1 MRGRLLRILIVAVV
15 LAVWEGAFR
24 LGLLS
29 PIIFG
34 SPSLLVGAVFSDG
47 ATFLV
52 AFQITVFEIA
62 AAVLIAWALGILYG
76 IVAGSLP
83 LLGRFSLPI
92 LSSLIAVPLVIL
104 YPIFM
109 AWLGL
114 GPSSKIVFGIVSGI
128 FPIASGTIIGVR
140 SAERGYATMAEAMGA
155 TRFQVMFQVMA
166 PLALPAIMSGLR
178 LGTALIIIGVVVG
191 EMLGATDGIGFWI
204 SYHRSL
210 FNSGQVYLGILM
222 ALTMAWIANALL
234 SKVERIYGRRSSAG
248 RSA

>member
-1 MRGRLLRILIVAVV
+1 MRRGLLLKLLVLAVV

-24 LGLLS
+24 LGLLN

-34 SPSLLVGAVFSDG
+34 SPSLLVGAAISDG
-47 ATFLV
+47 KTFLM
-52 AFQITVFEIA
+52 AFQITAFEIA

-92 LSSLIAVPLVIL
+92 LSSLIAVPLVVL

-114 GPSSKIVFGIVSGI
+114 GPSSKIVFGIVSGV

-140 SAERGYATMAEAMGA
+140 NAERGYARMAEAMGA
-155 TRFQVMFQVMA
+155 TRLQIMFQVMA

-191 EMLGATDGIGFWI
+191 EMLGSADGIGFWI

-222 ALTMAWIANALL
+222 ALMVAAIANALL
-234 SKVERIYGRRSSAG
+234 VRVERAYGVRYRN
-248 RSA
+248 

>member
-1 MRGRLLRILIVAVV
+1 MRGRLLKLLVVAVV
-15 LAVWEGAFR
+15 LAGWEGAFR

-34 SPSLLVGAVFSDG
+34 SPSLLIGAVISDG
-47 ATFLV
+47 KTFLV
-52 AFQITVFEIA
+52 AFQITVLEIA
-62 AAVLIAWALGILYG
+62 AAVLIAWTLGILYG

-128 FPIASGTIIGVR
+128 FPIASGAIIGVR

-191 EMLGATDGIGFWI
+191 EMLGSTDGIGFWI

-210 FNSGQVYLGILM
+210 FNSGQVYLGLLM
-222 ALTMAWIANALL
+222 ALMMAALANVML
-234 SKVERIYGRRSSAG
+234 SKVERAFSRRSPN
-248 RSA
+248 

>member
-1 MRGRLLRILIVAVV
+1 MRGRLLKLVVVAAA
-15 LAVWEGAFR
+15 LAGWEGAFR
-24 LGLLS
+24 MALLN

-34 SPSLLVGAVFSDG
+34 SPSLLIGAAISDG

-62 AAVLIAWALGILYG
+62 AAVLITWALGILYG
-76 IVAGSLP
+76 IVAGSFP

-92 LSSLIAVPLVIL
+92 LSSLIAVPLVVL

-166 PLALPAIMSGLR
+166 PLAVPAIMSGLR

-191 EMLGATDGIGFWI
+191 EMLGSTGGIGFWI

-222 ALTMAWIANALL
+222 ALMMAAIANALL
-234 SKVERIYGRRSSAG
+234 SKIERVYSRRSLN
-248 RSA
+248 

>member
-1 MRGRLLRILIVAVV
+1 MRGRLLKILIVAVV
-15 LAVWEGAFR
+15 LAGWEGAFR
-24 LGLLS
+24 LGLLN

-34 SPSLLVGAVFSDG
+34 SPSLLIGAVVSDG

-92 LSSLIAVPLVIL
+92 LSSLIAVPLVVL
-104 YPIFM
+104 YPIFV

-114 GPSSKIVFGIVSGI
+114 GPSSKIVFGIISGI

-140 SAERGYATMAEAMGA
+140 STERGYATMAEAMGA
-155 TRFQVMFQVMA
+155 TRLQVTFQVMA

-178 LGTALIIIGVVVG
+178 LGTALIIIGVVVA
-191 EMLGATDGIGFWI
+191 EMLGSTDGIGFWI

-222 ALTMAWIANALL
+222 ALMMAGIANALL
-234 SKVERIYGRRSSAG
+234 TKVERAYGRRSTN
-248 RSA
+248 